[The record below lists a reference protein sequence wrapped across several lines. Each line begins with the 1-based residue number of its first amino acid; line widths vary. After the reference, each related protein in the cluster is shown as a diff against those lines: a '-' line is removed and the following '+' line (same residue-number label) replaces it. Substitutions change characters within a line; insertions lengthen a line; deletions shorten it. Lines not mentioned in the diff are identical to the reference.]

1 MHFYFYFYFDLQ
13 NIGWHTDFFLFLCCA
28 SPDTKTISSHKILY
42 PAVTEANGFDIRIYW
57 TVLLLQNLGFQ
68 PFTFRLQLFV
78 YVKPEDL
85 YLVFRE
91 LFEQSFFY
99 LSACDPPPS
108 KRNLFPPAVEV
119 LRSSSNFSNY
129 PFANSFWY
137 DLVFPCR
144 FSVNSSAFHPLERK
158 CLPCP
163 TWTTSQTHAWRR
175 QLTQPRKSLLTI
187 EFKTVDSYSFQR
199 LYLTCHLHVPNTKNN
214 GTFTPIKKR
223 LHNAINRADYWL
235 R

>member
-1 MHFYFYFYFDLQ
+1 MVKWKTGLTYGMRRGLLRGSLQIFRNSRQKVGKFSETGQIFRSHGQAFRNSRQIFRNSGQIFKNSGQIFRESANFQKQWTDLRRP
-13 NIGWHTDFFLFLCCA
+13 WA
-28 SPDTKTISSHKILY
+28 
-42 PAVTEANGFDIRIYW
+42 
-57 TVLLLQNLGFQ
+57 GFQ
-68 PFTFRLQLFV
+68 
-78 YVKPEDL
+78 K
-85 YLVFRE
+85 
-91 LFEQSFFY
+91 QSADFQK
-99 LSACDPPPS
+99 LG
-108 KRNLFPPAVEV
+108 
-119 LRSSSNFSNY
+119 
-129 PFANSFWY
+129 
-137 DLVFPCR
+137 R

-187 EFKTVDSYSFQR
+187 EFKTVDSYSFKR